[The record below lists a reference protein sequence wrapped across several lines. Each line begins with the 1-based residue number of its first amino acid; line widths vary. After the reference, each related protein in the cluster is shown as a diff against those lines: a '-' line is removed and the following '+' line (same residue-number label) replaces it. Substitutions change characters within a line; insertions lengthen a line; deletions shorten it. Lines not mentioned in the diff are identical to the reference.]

1 MAAPDTKF
9 IREKELRESNVC
21 ALALVLDCESESNG
35 EATLV
40 SETTRPEGLKNHLE
54 GFIQAAL
61 LGEHKVTRF
70 DPGFEENKSLCER
83 WSSNTIRR
91 YGW

>member
-21 ALALVLDCESESNG
+21 ALALGSCCESESNG

-54 GFIQAAL
+54 GLSRQL
-61 LGEHKVTRF
+61 YLVKT
-70 DPGFEENKSLCER
+70 K
-83 WSSNTIRR
+83 
-91 YGW
+91 